1 MEIYLPIAEV
11 SINIFII
18 LLAEVSINIFIIL
31 FLSFVVGFLSGIFGV
46 GGGFLMT
53 PFLIFLGIPPTYAV
67 ANEANNILASSTS
80 GSLTHWFKNTLDY
93 KMGFM
98 IVLGGIVGTII
109 GIFTFTYFKEIGK
122 INLIISLSYM
132 YVLATIGTLMLIEGV
147 AEIDRARRK
156 IFLKKKLHS
165 HYWIHGL
172 PFRMKFKK
180 SQLYE
185 SALTP
190 IILGLIVG
198 FIASIMGVGGAFLLV
213 PAMIYVIGMPTR
225 LVPGTSLFVTI
236 FVTAFVTILHA
247 FNYQSIDI
255 VLVIILI
262 SGSII
267 GIQVGIKVGTY
278 LKASEL
284 KTLMAILFLAVGI
297 AVAYD
302 TFFRDH
308 ENILNNNNLN
318 SVEMNQFYES
328 LIELANT
335 FPASYG
341 LFSIFL
347 AIGLGILASVIR
359 RSVSNYRKKHS
370 LKKAAW

>member
-1 MEIYLPIAEV
+1 MEIYLPI
-11 SINIFII
+11 
-18 LLAEVSINIFIIL
+18 AEVSINIFIIL

-213 PAMIYVIGMPTR
+213 PAMIYIIGMPTK

-278 LKASEL
+278 LEASEL
-284 KTLMAILFLAVGI
+284 KTLMAILFLVVGI

-308 ENILNNNNLN
+308 ENILNNNLI
-318 SVEMNQFYES
+318 SVEMNRFYES
-328 LIELANT
+328 LIELSNT

-347 AIGLGILASVIR
+347 AIGLGISASIIR